1 LARAAI
7 YSFLSRGFKKEVDS
21 RFLQNVGTIEP
32 TLGLLSR
39 SQTGSELIEAHKL
52 LAEFADAS
60 KDLGD
65 EKKDAL
71 LTSLAAEYAGL
82 FLGMGPKPVHPVES
96 VYLGGAHLLYE
107 QPYHEV
113 VQVYKNL
120 GYEKDKN
127 FKEPEDHV
135 AVEFDFMAN
144 LCKWTSKTLDD
155 GDVDTAIRYLS
166 LQKEF
171 LKNHMTRWVPALCQ
185 ELSKTA
191 NSSFYKALAHLANG
205 FVAMDDQVP
214 DHLKEDLEKR
224 PKE

>member
-7 YSFLSRGFKKEVDS
+7 YSFLSRAFKKEVDS

-39 SQTGSELIEAHKL
+39 SQTGSELVEAHKL
-52 LAEFADAS
+52 LAEFADSS
-60 KDLGD
+60 KNLDN

-71 LTSLAAEYAGL
+71 LTGLGAEYAGL
-82 FLGMGPKPVHPVES
+82 FLGMGPKPVHLIES
-96 VYLGGAHLLYE
+96 IHLGGAHLLYE

-113 VQVYKNL
+113 VQIYKNL
-120 GYEKDKN
+120 GYEKDRT

-155 GDVDTAIRYLS
+155 GDVDAAIRYLN

-171 LKNHMTRWVPALCQ
+171 LENHITRWVPALCD

-191 NSSFYKALAHLANG
+191 NSSFYRALAHLANG
-205 FVAMDDQVP
+205 FVALDDQVP
-214 DHLKEDLEKR
+214 DHLSEDLKKR
-224 PKE
+224 PEE